1 MHFDQYYLVYIFV
14 HAVLCLEFILYSFI
28 FIDFFSAK
36 LHNFLIK
43 LKEQYAMKTNSK
55 NFIKLTKEYLH
66 FCTARKNLDTK
77 TIKSYSIDLKQY
89 AAFLSD
95 YSLDW
100 NDKKSIE
107 KFIEFMHSKFKPK
120 SVKRKIASLK
130 AFFHF
135 LEIEEII
142 EINPF
147 HRIQIKYKEPFLLPK
162 TISLKTIEKIMN
174 YAYLECKNQ
183 TTYFGQKTAL
193 RNALILELL
202 FATGMR
208 ISELC
213 SLTTEQINFNDYIIK
228 IYGKG
233 SKERLIQICNKNVR
247 KLLDEYC
254 REFDFEL
261 NNYKYFFI
269 NRLCN
274 RLSEQSVRNMIN
286 TYSKNAGVSI
296 HITPH
301 MFRHSFATLLLEEDV
316 DIRYIQQMLGH
327 SSITTTQIYT
337 HTSINKQKNILSTK
351 HPRNKLEI
359 GI

>member
-1 MHFDQYYLVYIFV
+1 MESNINITVEIQKYL
-14 HAVLCLEFILYSFI
+14 
-28 FIDFFSAK
+28 
-36 LHNFLIK
+36 
-43 LKEQYAMKTNSK
+43 Q
-55 NFIKLTKEYLH
+55 
-66 FCTARKNLDTK
+66 FCAQRKNLDHK
-77 TIKSYSIDLKQY
+77 TIKSYSIDLRQFTEFICENNLLWINK
-89 AAFLSD
+89 
-95 YSLDW
+95 
-100 NDKKSIE
+100 NSIE
-107 KFIEFMHSKFKPK
+107 KYIDSLHNTLKPK

-130 AFFHF
+130 AFFHY
-135 LEIEEII
+135 LEVEEII

-147 HRIQIKYKEPFLLPK
+147 HKIQIKYKEPFILPK
-162 TISLKTIEKIMN
+162 TIPLKTIENIMN
-174 YAYLECKNQ
+174 YAYMVRKSQ
-183 TTYFGQKTAL
+183 TTSYGRKTAL
-193 RNALILELL
+193 RNVLILELL

-213 SLTTEQINFNDYIIK
+213 SLTTKQINFSDYIIK

-233 SKERLIQICNKNVR
+233 SKERLIQICNKNVQN
-247 KLLDEYC
+247 LLDEY
-254 REFDFEL
+254 RMEFDFEL
-261 NNYKYFFI
+261 KNYGYFFI

-286 TYSKNAGVSI
+286 SYSKGVGVPI

-337 HTSINKQKNILSTK
+337 HTSINKQKNILSAK

-359 GI
+359 RI

>member
-1 MHFDQYYLVYIFV
+1 MDSNSNIKVEIKKYL
-14 HAVLCLEFILYSFI
+14 
-28 FIDFFSAK
+28 
-36 LHNFLIK
+36 
-43 LKEQYAMKTNSK
+43 Q
-55 NFIKLTKEYLH
+55 
-66 FCTARKNLDTK
+66 FCTQRKNLDSK
-77 TIKSYSIDLKQY
+77 TIKSYSIDLRQFTEFISENNLLWISK
-89 AAFLSD
+89 S
-95 YSLDW
+95 
-100 NDKKSIE
+100 SIE
-107 KFIEFMHSKFKPK
+107 NYIDSLHNTLKPK

-130 AFFHF
+130 AFFHY

-147 HRIQIKYKEPFLLPK
+147 HKIQIKYKEPFILPK
-162 TISLKTIEKIMN
+162 TIPLKTIEKIMN
-174 YAYLECKNQ
+174 YAYLVRNRQNTSLGK
-183 TTYFGQKTAL
+183 KIAL
-193 RNALILELL
+193 RNTLILELL

-213 SLTTEQINFNDYIIK
+213 SLTNEQINFNDYIIK

-233 SKERLIQICNKNVR
+233 SKERLIQICNKNVQN
-247 KLLDEYC
+247 LLDEYR

-261 NNYKYFFI
+261 KNYNYLFI

-286 TYSKNAGVSI
+286 TYSKGAGVSI

>member
-1 MHFDQYYLVYIFV
+1 MENNINITVEIQKYL
-14 HAVLCLEFILYSFI
+14 
-28 FIDFFSAK
+28 
-36 LHNFLIK
+36 
-43 LKEQYAMKTNSK
+43 Q
-55 NFIKLTKEYLH
+55 
-66 FCTARKNLDTK
+66 FCAQRKNLDHK
-77 TIKSYSIDLKQY
+77 TIKSYSIDLRQFTNFVIENNLLWISK
-89 AAFLSD
+89 
-95 YSLDW
+95 
-100 NDKKSIE
+100 NSIE
-107 KFIEFMHSKFKPK
+107 NYIDSLHNTLKPK

-130 AFFHF
+130 AFFHY
-135 LEIEEII
+135 LEVEEII

-147 HRIQIKYKEPFLLPK
+147 HKIQIKYKEPFILPK
-162 TISLKTIEKIMN
+162 TIPLKTIEKIMN
-174 YAYLECKNQ
+174 YAYMVRKSQ
-183 TTYFGQKTAL
+183 TTSYGRKTAL
-193 RNALILELL
+193 RNVLILELL

-213 SLTTEQINFNDYIIK
+213 SLTTKQINFSDYIIK

-233 SKERLIQICNKNVR
+233 SKERLIQICNKNVQN
-247 KLLDEYC
+247 LLDEYR

-261 NNYKYFFI
+261 KNYDYFFI

-286 TYSKNAGVSI
+286 SYSKGAGVSI

-337 HTSINKQKNILSTK
+337 HTSINKQKNILSAK

-359 GI
+359 RI

>member
-1 MHFDQYYLVYIFV
+1 M
-14 HAVLCLEFILYSFI
+14 E
-28 FIDFFSAK
+28 
-36 LHNFLIK
+36 
-43 LKEQYAMKTNSK
+43 TNSE
-55 NFIKLTKEYLH
+55 NFINLTKEYLH
-66 FCTARKNLDTK
+66 FCTTRKNLDHK

-89 AAFLSD
+89 ADFLTD

-100 NDKKSIE
+100 NEKKSIE

-130 AFFHF
+130 AFFHY
-135 LEIEEII
+135 LEVEEIL

-147 HRIQIKYKEPFLLPK
+147 HKIQIMYKEPFILPK
-162 TISLKTIEKIMN
+162 TIPLKTIEIIMN
-174 YAYLECKNQ
+174 YAYLIRNRQ
-183 TTYFGQKTAL
+183 TTSLGKKIAL

-233 SKERLIQICNKNVR
+233 SKERLIQICNKNVQ
-247 KLLDEYC
+247 KLMDEY
-254 REFDFEL
+254 RTEFNFEL
-261 NNYKYFFI
+261 NNYNYFFI
-269 NRLCN
+269 NRLNN
-274 RLSEQSVRNMIN
+274 RLSEQSVRNMIADY
-286 TYSKNAGVSI
+286 TEKAKI
-296 HITPH
+296 QLHITPH

-337 HTSINKQKNILSTK
+337 HTSINKQKDILTVK
-351 HPRNKLEI
+351 HPRNKIDI

>member
-1 MHFDQYYLVYIFV
+1 MYSNINTKVEIQKYL
-14 HAVLCLEFILYSFI
+14 
-28 FIDFFSAK
+28 
-36 LHNFLIK
+36 
-43 LKEQYAMKTNSK
+43 Q
-55 NFIKLTKEYLH
+55 
-66 FCTARKNLDTK
+66 FCTQRKNLDSK
-77 TIKSYSIDLKQY
+77 TIKSYSIDLRQF
-89 AAFLSD
+89 AAFISENNLLWISK
-95 YSLDW
+95 S
-100 NDKKSIE
+100 SIE
-107 KFIEFMHSKFKPK
+107 NYIDSLHNTLKPK

-130 AFFHF
+130 AFFHY

-147 HRIQIKYKEPFLLPK
+147 HKIQIKYKEPFILPK
-162 TISLKTIEKIMN
+162 TIPLKTIEKIMN
-174 YAYLECKNQ
+174 YAYLERKRQ
-183 TTYFGQKTAL
+183 ATSYGRKVTL
-193 RNALILELL
+193 RNTLILELL

-213 SLTTEQINFNDYIIK
+213 SLTNEQINFNDYIIK

-233 SKERLIQICNKNVR
+233 SKERLIQICNKNVQN
-247 KLLDEYC
+247 LLDEYR

-261 NNYKYFFI
+261 KNYNYFFI

-286 TYSKNAGVSI
+286 SYSKSAGVSI

-351 HPRNKLEI
+351 HPRNKLNI
-359 GI
+359 G

>member
-1 MHFDQYYLVYIFV
+1 MDSNSNIKVEIKKYL
-14 HAVLCLEFILYSFI
+14 
-28 FIDFFSAK
+28 
-36 LHNFLIK
+36 
-43 LKEQYAMKTNSK
+43 Q
-55 NFIKLTKEYLH
+55 
-66 FCTARKNLDTK
+66 FCTQRKNLDSK
-77 TIKSYSIDLKQY
+77 TIKSYSIDLRQFTEFISENNLLWISK
-89 AAFLSD
+89 S
-95 YSLDW
+95 
-100 NDKKSIE
+100 SIE
-107 KFIEFMHSKFKPK
+107 NYIDSLHNTLKPK

-130 AFFHF
+130 AFFHY

-147 HRIQIKYKEPFLLPK
+147 HKIQIKYKEPFILPK
-162 TISLKTIEKIMN
+162 TIPLKTIEKIMN
-174 YAYLECKNQ
+174 YAYLVRNRQNTSLGK
-183 TTYFGQKTAL
+183 KIAL
-193 RNALILELL
+193 RNTLILELL

-213 SLTTEQINFNDYIIK
+213 SLTNEQINFNDYIIK

-233 SKERLIQICNKNVR
+233 SKERLIQICNKNVQN
-247 KLLDEYC
+247 LLDEYR

-261 NNYKYFFI
+261 KNYNYLFI

-286 TYSKNAGVSI
+286 TYSKGAGVSI

-359 GI
+359 RI

>member
-1 MHFDQYYLVYIFV
+1 MENNINITVEIQKYL
-14 HAVLCLEFILYSFI
+14 
-28 FIDFFSAK
+28 
-36 LHNFLIK
+36 
-43 LKEQYAMKTNSK
+43 Q
-55 NFIKLTKEYLH
+55 
-66 FCTARKNLDTK
+66 FCAQRKNLDHK
-77 TIKSYSIDLKQY
+77 TIKSYSIDLRQFTNFVIENNLLWISK
-89 AAFLSD
+89 
-95 YSLDW
+95 
-100 NDKKSIE
+100 NSIE
-107 KFIEFMHSKFKPK
+107 NYIDSLHNTLKPK

-130 AFFHF
+130 AFFHY
-135 LEIEEII
+135 LEVEEII

-147 HRIQIKYKEPFLLPK
+147 HKIQIKYKEPFILPK
-162 TISLKTIEKIMN
+162 TIPLKTIEKIMN
-174 YAYLECKNQ
+174 YAYMVRKSQ
-183 TTYFGQKTAL
+183 TTSYGRKTAL
-193 RNALILELL
+193 RNVLIFELL

-213 SLTTEQINFNDYIIK
+213 SLTNKQINFSDYIIK

-233 SKERLIQICNKNVR
+233 SKERLIQICNKNVQN
-247 KLLDEYC
+247 LMDEYR

-261 NNYKYFFI
+261 KNYDYFFI

-286 TYSKNAGVSI
+286 SYSKGAGVSI

-337 HTSINKQKNILSTK
+337 HTSINKQKNILSAK

-359 GI
+359 RIWEKPCEFLLTRLSECFIRLCSNR

>member
-1 MHFDQYYLVYIFV
+1 M
-14 HAVLCLEFILYSFI
+14 ELYSPL
-28 FIDFFSAK
+28 SE
-36 LHNFLIK
+36 LI
-43 LKEQYAMKTNSK
+43 ET
-55 NFIKLTKEYLH
+55 YLS
-66 FCTARKNLDTK
+66 FCIARKNLDLK
-77 TIKSYSIDLKQY
+77 TIKSYSIDLKQF
-89 AAFLSD
+89 ADFIFLKDLEWDS
-95 YSLDW
+95 
-100 NDKKSIE
+100 KKSLEQYIDILHN
-107 KFIEFMHSKFKPK
+107 KYKPK

-130 AFFHF
+130 AFFRY

-147 HRIQIKYKEPFLLPK
+147 HKIQVKYKEPFILPK
-162 TISLKTIEKIMN
+162 TIPLSLIEQIIKFAYSEYNNSTTFCSKKTS
-174 YAYLECKNQ
+174 
-183 TTYFGQKTAL
+183 L
-193 RNALILELL
+193 RNILILELL

-213 SLTTEQINFNDYIIK
+213 SLTLDCLDLSTYIIK

-233 SKERLIQICNKNVR
+233 SKERLIQICNKNIQNLIVQ
-247 KLLDEYC
+247 YC
-254 REFDFEL
+254 KEFQFEL
-261 NNYKYFFI
+261 SYKKFLFI
-269 NRLCN
+269 NRLGN
-274 RLSEQSVRNMIN
+274 RLSEQSVRNMIAN
-286 TYSKNAGVSI
+286 YAERANISL

-337 HTSINKQKNILSTK
+337 HTSINKQKNILSAK